1 MIKDNDVFRIG
12 TIQRPHGLHGE
23 VEMRF
28 TDDVF
33 DRSGCEYLFLRIEGL
48 FVPFFMEEYRFK
60 SDEAVIMKFEHVDD
74 EAAARRISGTEV
86 YFPLSETVD
95 HSEAPLTWNFLTG
108 FTVFASVAGKIGIIK
123 SVDSSNANILLHVQR
138 IDGTEVLLPLHTD
151 LVVGCDEKKRCLTLS
166 LPEGLLSLNN

>member
-1 MIKDNDVFRIG
+1 MIRENDVFRIG
-12 TIQRPHGLHGE
+12 TIQRPHGIHGE
-23 VEMRF
+23 VDMRF

-60 SDEAVIMKFEHVDD
+60 SNETVIVKFERIDD
-74 EAAARRISGTEV
+74 EAAARRISGAEV
-86 YFPLSETVD
+86 FFPLAETVG

-108 FTVFASVAGKIGIIK
+108 FTVFDREAGEIGIIQ

-138 IDGTEVLLPLHTD
+138 IDGTEVLLPLHAD
-151 LVVGCDEKKRCLTLS
+151 LVTECDEKKRRLTLR